1 MNTEFRIIIRFLRK
15 LYTMHMLHRWNV
27 EAMRASKNYY
37 FTRAEFAI
45 ERVAELTRQLQSP

>member
-27 EAMRASKNYY
+27 EAMRASKNY
-37 FTRAEFAI
+37 
-45 ERVAELTRQLQSP
+45 